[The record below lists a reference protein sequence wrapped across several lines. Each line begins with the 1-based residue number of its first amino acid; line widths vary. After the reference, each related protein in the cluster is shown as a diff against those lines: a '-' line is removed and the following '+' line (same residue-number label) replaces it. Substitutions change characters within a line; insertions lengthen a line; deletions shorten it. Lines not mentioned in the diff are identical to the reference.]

1 MYNFFLNFFFYNHN
15 FNLLNVTKL
24 QGVMIMKTKFS
35 LILSACL
42 LSSSL
47 FAKNTDDEITK
58 LQKQLAQIQ
67 AELAQIRKE
76 REAQDKQNEAVKAEL
91 ADLND
96 RADETEF
103 QAALSKVKFG
113 LEFSTAVSNT
123 NYKVSGQ
130 DYSANNKWMNEL
142 HLNMNADI
150 NDKTKFYG
158 RLSMAK
164 NWSQMGWS
172 GTPYDLDAG
181 RNTRTSGPVLY
192 VDRAY
197 LDYYI
202 TPEWIATIGRQPG
215 TDGPGSNL
223 RNNALRQS
231 TYPALMINT
240 LGDALVLTYKPESLK
255 EHDVAI
261 RAAYG
266 KVYQWDEE
274 SGKVKDWMGDQ
285 KSVDANL
292 YYAAIEGKL
301 PVEGMGDNLLIFNVA
316 YLQDFALPL
325 LTSNQI
331 TLAEANF
338 AQQGLPLKFTN
349 RDGVYNLGDITLA
362 NLHFENNNAF
372 GTNFNWFASLGYS
385 HGSNGQTLE
394 PAATAAL
401 ATKGIKAK
409 FNEEDGYSVHVGGR
423 YDFTKAL
430 KVGYEF
436 FWGSRYWY
444 TMSRP
449 SINDPLNIRMTRG
462 TAHDFYVI
470 YQLDRYQ
477 FLRLSYTNIQN
488 IWGNRG
494 IPFGDA
500 IKDKSRADNIML
512 MYNVKF

>member
-76 REAQDKQNEAVKAEL
+76 REAQVKQNEAVKAEL

-172 GTPYDLDAG
+172 GSPYDLDAG
-181 RNTRTSGPVLY
+181 RNTRSSGPVLY

-202 TPEWIATIGRQPG
+202 TPEWIATVGRQPG

-231 TYPALMINT
+231 TYPALAINA
-240 LGDALVLTYKPESLK
+240 LGDAAVITYKPESLQDHK
-255 EHDVAI
+255 VAI

-266 KVYQWDEE
+266 KTYQWDEE
-274 SGKVKDWMGDQ
+274 NGKVRDWMSDQ
-285 KSVDANL
+285 KDADANL
-292 YYAAIEGKL
+292 YYAAVEGEL
-301 PVEGMGDNLLIFNVA
+301 PIEGMGDNLIIFNVA
-316 YLQDFALPL
+316 HMTDFALPIPGSMSL
-325 LTSNQI
+325 GDDD
-331 TLAEANF
+331 E
-338 AQQGLPLKFTN
+338 
-349 RDGVYNLGDITLA
+349 VVNLGNLTLA
-362 NLHFENNNAF
+362 NIHFENYKAF

-385 HGSNGQTLE
+385 NGSNNEINPLLS
-394 PAATAAL
+394 TAL
-401 ATKGIKAK
+401 QNQSKGYSK
-409 FNEEDGYSVHVGGR
+409 FNEKDGYAVHVGGR

-494 IPFGDA
+494 LPFGGA
-500 IKDKSRADNIML
+500 KKDKARADNIML

>member
-67 AELAQIRKE
+67 AELAEIRKE
-76 REAQDKQNEAVKAEL
+76 REAQAKQNEAVKAEL

-172 GTPYDLDAG
+172 GSSLDLDAG
-181 RNTRTSGPVLY
+181 RNTRSSGPVLY

-231 TYPALMINT
+231 TYPALAINA
-240 LGDALVLTYKPESLK
+240 LGDAAVITYKPESLQDHK
-255 EHDVAI
+255 VAI

-266 KVYQWDEE
+266 KTYQWDEE
-274 SGKVKDWMGDQ
+274 SGKVRDWMSDQ
-285 KSVDANL
+285 KDADANL
-292 YYAAIEGKL
+292 YYAAVEGEL
-301 PVEGMGDNLLIFNVA
+301 PIEGMGDNLIIFNVA
-316 YLQDFALPL
+316 HMTDFALPIPGSML
-325 LTSNQI
+325 LGDDD
-331 TLAEANF
+331 E
-338 AQQGLPLKFTN
+338 
-349 RDGVYNLGDITLA
+349 VVNLGNLTLA
-362 NLHFENNNAF
+362 NIHFENYKAF

-385 HGSNGQTLE
+385 NGSNNEINPLLSI
-394 PAATAAL
+394 AL
-401 ATKGIKAK
+401 QSKGYGNGK
-409 FNEEDGYSVHVGGR
+409 FNEKDGYAVHVGGR

-494 IPFGDA
+494 LPFGGA
-500 IKDKSRADNIML
+500 KKDKARADNIML

>member
-76 REAQDKQNEAVKAEL
+76 REAQAKQNEAVKAEL

-150 NDKTKFYG
+150 NNKTKFYG

-172 GTPYDLDAG
+172 GSPYDLDAG
-181 RNTRTSGPVLY
+181 RNTRSSGPVLY

-202 TPEWIATIGRQPG
+202 TPEWIATVGRQPG

-231 TYPALMINT
+231 TYPALAINA
-240 LGDALVLTYKPESLK
+240 LGDAAVITYKPESLQDHK
-255 EHDVAI
+255 VAI

-266 KVYQWDEE
+266 KTYQWDEE
-274 SGKVKDWMGDQ
+274 SGKVRDWMSDQ
-285 KSVDANL
+285 KDADANL
-292 YYAAIEGKL
+292 YYAAVEGEL
-301 PVEGMGDNLLIFNVA
+301 PIEGMGDNLIIFNVA
-316 YLQDFALPL
+316 HMTDFALPIPGSML
-325 LTSNQI
+325 LGDDD
-331 TLAEANF
+331 E
-338 AQQGLPLKFTN
+338 
-349 RDGVYNLGDITLA
+349 VVNLGNLTLA
-362 NLHFENNNAF
+362 NIHFENYKAF

-385 HGSNGQTLE
+385 NGSNNEINPLLS
-394 PAATAAL
+394 TAL
-401 ATKGIKAK
+401 QSKGYGNGK
-409 FNEEDGYSVHVGGR
+409 FNEEDGYAVHVGGR

-494 IPFGDA
+494 LPFGGA
-500 IKDKSRADNIML
+500 KKDKARADNIML

>member
-1 MYNFFLNFFFYNHN
+1 
-15 FNLLNVTKL
+15 
-24 QGVMIMKTKFS
+24 MKTKFS

-67 AELAQIRKE
+67 AELVQIRKE
-76 REAQDKQNEAVKAEL
+76 REAQAKQNEAVKAEL

-150 NDKTKFYG
+150 NNKTKFYG

-172 GTPYDLDAG
+172 GSPYDLDAG
-181 RNTRTSGPVLY
+181 RNTRSSGPVLY

-202 TPEWIATIGRQPG
+202 TPEWIATVGRQPG

-231 TYPALMINT
+231 TYPALAINA
-240 LGDALVLTYKPESLK
+240 LGDAAVITYKPESLQDHK
-255 EHDVAI
+255 VAI

-266 KVYQWDEE
+266 KTYQWDEE
-274 SGKVKDWMGDQ
+274 SGKVRDWMSDQ
-285 KSVDANL
+285 KDADANL
-292 YYAAIEGKL
+292 YYAAVEGEL
-301 PVEGMGDNLLIFNVA
+301 PIEGMGDNLIIFNVA
-316 YLQDFALPL
+316 HMTDFALPIPGSML
-325 LTSNQI
+325 LGDDD
-331 TLAEANF
+331 E
-338 AQQGLPLKFTN
+338 
-349 RDGVYNLGDITLA
+349 VVNLGNLTLA
-362 NLHFENNNAF
+362 NIHFENYKAF

-385 HGSNGQTLE
+385 NGSNNEINPLLS
-394 PAATAAL
+394 TAL
-401 ATKGIKAK
+401 QSKGYGNGK
-409 FNEEDGYSVHVGGR
+409 FNEKDGYAVHVGGR

-494 IPFGDA
+494 LPFGGA
-500 IKDKSRADNIML
+500 KKDKARADNIML

>member
-67 AELAQIRKE
+67 AELAEIRKE
-76 REAQDKQNEAVKAEL
+76 REAQAKQNEAVKAEL

-172 GTPYDLDAG
+172 GSPLDLDAG
-181 RNTRTSGPVLY
+181 RNTRSSGPVLY

-231 TYPALMINT
+231 TYPALAINA
-240 LGDALVLTYKPESLK
+240 LGDAAVITYKPESLQDHK
-255 EHDVAI
+255 VAI

-266 KVYQWDEE
+266 KTYQWDEE
-274 SGKVKDWMGDQ
+274 GKVRDWMSDQ
-285 KSVDANL
+285 KDADANL
-292 YYAAIEGKL
+292 YYAAVEGEL
-301 PVEGMGDNLLIFNVA
+301 PIEGMGDNLILFNIA
-316 YLQDFALPL
+316 YLSDFALPL
-325 LTSNQI
+325 SNGSI
-331 TLAEANF
+331 A
-338 AQQGLPLKFTN
+338 LPNGSNKPATILDD
-349 RDGVYNLGDITLA
+349 DGVVNLGDLTIA
-362 NLHFENNNAF
+362 NLHFENYKAF
-372 GTNFNWFASLGYS
+372 GTNFNYFISLGYS
-385 HGSNGQTLE
+385 HGNNNQLTL
-394 PAATAAL
+394 
-401 ATKGIKAK
+401 
-409 FNEEDGYSVHVGGR
+409 
-423 YDFTKAL
+423 
-430 KVGYEF
+430 
-436 FWGSRYWY
+436 
-444 TMSRP
+444 
-449 SINDPLNIRMTRG
+449 PLSTIL
-462 TAHDFYVI
+462 
-470 YQLDRYQ
+470 Q
-477 FLRLSYTNIQN
+477 
-488 IWGNRG
+488 
-494 IPFGDA
+494 
-500 IKDKSRADNIML
+500 
-512 MYNVKF
+512 

>member
-1 MYNFFLNFFFYNHN
+1 
-15 FNLLNVTKL
+15 
-24 QGVMIMKTKFS
+24 MKTKFS

-67 AELAQIRKE
+67 
-76 REAQDKQNEAVKAEL
+76 AEL

-172 GTPYDLDAG
+172 GSPLDLDAG
-181 RNTRTSGPVLY
+181 RNTRSSGPVLY

-202 TPEWIATIGRQPG
+202 TPEWIATVGRQPG

-231 TYPALMINT
+231 TYPALAINA
-240 LGDALVLTYKPESLK
+240 LGDAAVITYKPESLQDHK
-255 EHDVAI
+255 VAI

-266 KVYQWDEE
+266 KTYQWDEE
-274 SGKVKDWMGDQ
+274 GKVRDWMSDQ
-285 KSVDANL
+285 KDADANL
-292 YYAAIEGKL
+292 YYAAVEGEL
-301 PVEGMGDNLLIFNVA
+301 PIEGMGDNLILFNIA
-316 YLQDFALPL
+316 YLSDFALPL
-325 LTSNQI
+325 NNGPI
-331 TLAEANF
+331 A
-338 AQQGLPLKFTN
+338 LPGAGSGATTILDD
-349 RDGVYNLGDITLA
+349 DGVVNLGDLTIA
-362 NLHFENNNAF
+362 NLHFENYKAF
-372 GTNFNWFASLGYS
+372 GTNFNYFLSLGYS
-385 HGSNGQTLE
+385 HGNNSQLSPTLSGILQTQGYNG
-394 PAATAAL
+394 
-401 ATKGIKAK
+401 K
-409 FNEEDGYSVHVGGR
+409 FNEEDGYAVHVGGR

-494 IPFGDA
+494 LPFGGA
-500 IKDKSRADNIML
+500 KKDKARADNIML

>member
-1 MYNFFLNFFFYNHN
+1 MYNFFLNFFFYNRN

-76 REAQDKQNEAVKAEL
+76 REAQAKQNEAVKAEL

-172 GTPYDLDAG
+172 GSPLDLDAG
-181 RNTRTSGPVLY
+181 RNTRSSGPVLY

-231 TYPALMINT
+231 TYPALAINA
-240 LGDALVLTYKPESLK
+240 LGDAAVITYKPESLQDHK
-255 EHDVAI
+255 VAI

-266 KVYQWDEE
+266 KTYQWDEE
-274 SGKVKDWMGDQ
+274 NGKVRDWMSDQ
-285 KSVDANL
+285 KDADANL
-292 YYAAIEGKL
+292 YYAAVEGEL
-301 PVEGMGDNLLIFNVA
+301 PIEGMGDNLIIFNVA
-316 YLQDFALPL
+316 HMTDFALPIPGSMSL
-325 LTSNQI
+325 GDDD
-331 TLAEANF
+331 E
-338 AQQGLPLKFTN
+338 
-349 RDGVYNLGDITLA
+349 VVNLGNLTLA
-362 NLHFENNNAF
+362 NIHFENYKAF

-385 HGSNGQTLE
+385 NGSNNEINPLLS
-394 PAATAAL
+394 TAL
-401 ATKGIKAK
+401 QIQSKGYSNGK
-409 FNEEDGYSVHVGGR
+409 FNEKDGYAVHVGGR

-494 IPFGDA
+494 LPFGGA
-500 IKDKSRADNIML
+500 KKDKARADNIML

>member
-1 MYNFFLNFFFYNHN
+1 
-15 FNLLNVTKL
+15 
-24 QGVMIMKTKFS
+24 MKTKFS

-67 AELAQIRKE
+67 AELAEIRKE
-76 REAQDKQNEAVKAEL
+76 REAQAKQNEAVKAEL

-172 GTPYDLDAG
+172 GSPLDLDAG
-181 RNTRTSGPVLY
+181 RNTRSSGPVLY

-231 TYPALMINT
+231 TYPALAINA
-240 LGDALVLTYKPESLK
+240 LGDAAVITYKPESLQDHK
-255 EHDVAI
+255 VAI

-266 KVYQWDEE
+266 KTYQWDEE
-274 SGKVKDWMGDQ
+274 SGKVRDWMSDQ
-285 KSVDANL
+285 KDADANL
-292 YYAAIEGKL
+292 YYAAVEGEL
-301 PVEGMGDNLLIFNVA
+301 PIEGMGDNLIIFNVA
-316 YLQDFALPL
+316 HMTDFALPIPGSML
-325 LTSNQI
+325 LGDDD
-331 TLAEANF
+331 E
-338 AQQGLPLKFTN
+338 
-349 RDGVYNLGDITLA
+349 VVNLGNLTLA
-362 NLHFENNNAF
+362 NIHFENYKAF

-385 HGSNGQTLE
+385 NGSNNEINPLLSI
-394 PAATAAL
+394 AL
-401 ATKGIKAK
+401 QSKGYGNGK
-409 FNEEDGYSVHVGGR
+409 FNEKDGYAVHVGGR

-494 IPFGDA
+494 LPFSGA
-500 IKDKSRADNIML
+500 KKDKARADNIML

>member
-47 FAKNTDDEITK
+47 FAKNADDEITK

-76 REAQDKQNEAVKAEL
+76 REAQAKQNEAVKAEL

-164 NWSQMGWS
+164 NWSQMDWS
-172 GTPYDLDAG
+172 GSPYDLDAG
-181 RNTRTSGPVLY
+181 RNTRSSGPVLY

-231 TYPALMINT
+231 TYPALAINA
-240 LGDALVLTYKPESLK
+240 LGDAAVITYKPESLQDHK
-255 EHDVAI
+255 VAI

-266 KVYQWDEE
+266 KTYQWDEE
-274 SGKVKDWMGDQ
+274 GKVRDWMGNQ
-285 KSVDANL
+285 KDADANL
-292 YYAAIEGKL
+292 YYAAVEGEL
-301 PVEGMGDNLLIFNVA
+301 PIEGMGDNLIIFNVA
-316 YLQDFALPL
+316 HMTDFALPL
-325 LTSNQI
+325 PSIPSILNQ
-331 TLAEANF
+331 
-338 AQQGLPLKFTN
+338 
-349 RDGVYNLGDITLA
+349 GVYNLGDLTLA
-362 NLHFENNNAF
+362 NIHFENYNAF
-372 GTNFNWFASLGYS
+372 GTNFNYFVSLGYS
-385 HGSNGQTLE
+385 NGANAHTLSANPVAQSQLE
-394 PAATAAL
+394 
-401 ATKGIKAK
+401 
-409 FNEEDGYSVHVGGR
+409 FNEKDGYAVHVGGR

-494 IPFGDA
+494 IPFGGA
-500 IKDKSRADNIML
+500 KKDKARADNIML

>member
-24 QGVMIMKTKFS
+24 QGVMIMKTKFL

-67 AELAQIRKE
+67 AELAEIRKE
-76 REAQDKQNEAVKAEL
+76 REAQAKQNEAVKAEL

-172 GTPYDLDAG
+172 GSPLDLDAG
-181 RNTRTSGPVLY
+181 RNTRSSGPVLY

-231 TYPALMINT
+231 TYPALAINA
-240 LGDALVLTYKPESLK
+240 LGDAAVITYKPESLQDHK
-255 EHDVAI
+255 VAI

-266 KVYQWDEE
+266 KTYQWDEE
-274 SGKVKDWMGDQ
+274 SGKVRDWMSDQ
-285 KSVDANL
+285 KDADANL
-292 YYAAIEGKL
+292 YYAAVEGEL
-301 PVEGMGDNLLIFNVA
+301 PIEGMGDNLIIFNVA
-316 YLQDFALPL
+316 HMTDFALPIPGSML
-325 LTSNQI
+325 LGDDD
-331 TLAEANF
+331 E
-338 AQQGLPLKFTN
+338 
-349 RDGVYNLGDITLA
+349 VVNLGNLTLA
-362 NLHFENNNAF
+362 NIHFENYKAF

-385 HGSNGQTLE
+385 NGSNNEINPLLSI
-394 PAATAAL
+394 AL
-401 ATKGIKAK
+401 QSKGYGNGK
-409 FNEEDGYSVHVGGR
+409 FNEKDGYAVHVGGR

-494 IPFGDA
+494 LPFGGA
-500 IKDKSRADNIML
+500 KKDKARADNIML

>member
-47 FAKNTDDEITK
+47 FAKNADDEITK

-67 AELAQIRKE
+67 AELAEIRKE
-76 REAQDKQNEAVKAEL
+76 REAQAKQNEAVKAEL

-172 GTPYDLDAG
+172 GSPLDLDAG

-202 TPEWIATIGRQPG
+202 TPEWIVTIGRQPG

-231 TYPALMINT
+231 TYPALMINA
-240 LGDALVLTYKPESLK
+240 LGDAAVITYKPESLQDHK
-255 EHDVAI
+255 ITI

-266 KVYQWDEE
+266 KTYQWDEE
-274 SGKVKDWMGDQ
+274 GKVRDWMGDQ
-285 KSVDANL
+285 KDADANL
-292 YYAAIEGKL
+292 YYAAVEGEL
-301 PVEGMGDNLLIFNVA
+301 PIEGMGDNLIIFNVA
-316 YLQDFALPL
+316 HLQDFALPL
-325 LTSNQI
+325 PGVSQSISTPIGDGSA
-331 TLAEANF
+331 TLPA
-338 AQQGLPLKFTN
+338 
-349 RDGVYNLGDITLA
+349 GVYNLGDITLA

-385 HGSNGQTLE
+385 HGSNG
-394 PAATAAL
+394 
-401 ATKGIKAK
+401 AK
-409 FNEEDGYSVHVGGR
+409 QSFTTNGPLGPIVAGEIQKKLDFNEKDGYAVHVGGR

-494 IPFGDA
+494 LPFGGA
-500 IKDKSRADNIML
+500 KKDKARADNIML

>member
-76 REAQDKQNEAVKAEL
+76 REAQAKQNEAVKAEL

-123 NYKVSGQ
+123 NYKVDGQ

-172 GTPYDLDAG
+172 GSPLDLDAG
-181 RNTRTSGPVLY
+181 RNTRSSGPVLY

-202 TPEWIATIGRQPG
+202 TPEWIATVGRQPG

-231 TYPALMINT
+231 TYPALAINA
-240 LGDALVLTYKPESLK
+240 LGDAAVITYKPESLQDHK
-255 EHDVAI
+255 VAI

-266 KVYQWDEE
+266 KTYQWDEE
-274 SGKVKDWMGDQ
+274 GKIRDWMGDQ
-285 KSVDANL
+285 KDADANL
-292 YYAAIEGKL
+292 YYAAVEGEL
-301 PVEGMGDNLLIFNVA
+301 PIEGMGDNLIIFNVA
-316 YLQDFALPL
+316 HMTDFALPIPGSML
-325 LTSNQI
+325 LGDDD
-331 TLAEANF
+331 E
-338 AQQGLPLKFTN
+338 
-349 RDGVYNLGDITLA
+349 VVNLGNLTLA
-362 NLHFENNNAF
+362 NIHFENYKAF

-385 HGSNGQTLE
+385 NGSNNEINPLLS
-394 PAATAAL
+394 AAL
-401 ATKGIKAK
+401 QGKGYGNGK
-409 FNEEDGYSVHVGGR
+409 FNEKDGYAVHVGGR

-494 IPFGDA
+494 LPFGGA
-500 IKDKSRADNIML
+500 KKDKARADNIML

>member
-76 REAQDKQNEAVKAEL
+76 REAQSKQNEAVKAEL

-172 GTPYDLDAG
+172 GSPYDLDAG
-181 RNTRTSGPVLY
+181 RNTRSSGPVLY

-202 TPEWIATIGRQPG
+202 TPEWIATVGRQPG

-231 TYPALMINT
+231 TYPALAINA
-240 LGDALVLTYKPESLK
+240 LGDAAVITYKPESLQDHK
-255 EHDVAI
+255 VAI

-266 KVYQWDEE
+266 KTYQWDEE
-274 SGKVKDWMGDQ
+274 GKVRDWMSDQ
-285 KSVDANL
+285 KDADANL
-292 YYAAIEGKL
+292 YYAAVEGEL
-301 PVEGMGDNLLIFNVA
+301 PIEGMGDNLILFNIA
-316 YLQDFALPL
+316 YLSDFALPL
-325 LTSNQI
+325 NNGPI
-331 TLAEANF
+331 
-338 AQQGLPLKFTN
+338 GLPGNGVTTTILDD
-349 RDGVYNLGDITLA
+349 DGVVNLGDLTIA
-362 NLHFENNNAF
+362 NLHFENYKAF
-372 GTNFNWFASLGYS
+372 GTNFNYFISLGYS
-385 HGSNGQTLE
+385 HGNNNQLSSTLSGILQKQGYGNG
-394 PAATAAL
+394 
-401 ATKGIKAK
+401 K
-409 FNEEDGYSVHVGGR
+409 FNEEDGYAVHVGGR

-494 IPFGDA
+494 LPFGGA
-500 IKDKSRADNIML
+500 KKDKARADNIML

>member
-1 MYNFFLNFFFYNHN
+1 
-15 FNLLNVTKL
+15 
-24 QGVMIMKTKFS
+24 MKTKFS

-76 REAQDKQNEAVKAEL
+76 REAQAKQNEAVKAEL

-172 GTPYDLDAG
+172 GSPYDLDAG
-181 RNTRTSGPVLY
+181 RNTRSSGPVLY

-202 TPEWIATIGRQPG
+202 TPEWIATVGRQPG

-231 TYPALMINT
+231 TYPALAINA
-240 LGDALVLTYKPESLK
+240 LGDAAVITYKPESLQDHK
-255 EHDVAI
+255 VAI

-266 KVYQWDEE
+266 KTYQWDEE
-274 SGKVKDWMGDQ
+274 NGKVRDWMSDQ
-285 KSVDANL
+285 KDADANL
-292 YYAAIEGKL
+292 YYAAVEGEL
-301 PVEGMGDNLLIFNVA
+301 PIEGMGDNLIIFNVA
-316 YLQDFALPL
+316 HMTDFALPIPGSMSL
-325 LTSNQI
+325 GDDD
-331 TLAEANF
+331 E
-338 AQQGLPLKFTN
+338 
-349 RDGVYNLGDITLA
+349 VVNLGNLTLA
-362 NLHFENNNAF
+362 NIHFENYKAF

-385 HGSNGQTLE
+385 NGSNNEINPLLS
-394 PAATAAL
+394 TAL
-401 ATKGIKAK
+401 QIQSKGYSNGK
-409 FNEEDGYSVHVGGR
+409 FNEKDGYAVHVGGR

-494 IPFGDA
+494 LPFGGA
-500 IKDKSRADNIML
+500 KKDKARADNIML

>member
-1 MYNFFLNFFFYNHN
+1 MNHN

-67 AELAQIRKE
+67 AELAEIRKE
-76 REAQDKQNEAVKAEL
+76 REAQAKQNEAVKAEL

-172 GTPYDLDAG
+172 GSPLDLDAG
-181 RNTRTSGPVLY
+181 RNTRSSGPVLY

-231 TYPALMINT
+231 TYPALAINA
-240 LGDALVLTYKPESLK
+240 LGDAAVITYKPESLQDHK
-255 EHDVAI
+255 VAI

-266 KVYQWDEE
+266 KTYQWDEE
-274 SGKVKDWMGDQ
+274 GKIRDWMGDQ
-285 KSVDANL
+285 KDADANL
-292 YYAAIEGKL
+292 YYAAVEGEL
-301 PVEGMGDNLLIFNVA
+301 PIEGMGDNLIIFNVA
-316 YLQDFALPL
+316 HMTDFALPIPGSIL
-325 LTSNQI
+325 LDDD
-331 TLAEANF
+331 E
-338 AQQGLPLKFTN
+338 
-349 RDGVYNLGDITLA
+349 VVNLGNLTLA
-362 NLHFENNNAF
+362 NIHFENYKAF

-385 HGSNGQTLE
+385 NGSNNEINPLLS
-394 PAATAAL
+394 AAL
-401 ATKGIKAK
+401 QGKGYGNGK
-409 FNEEDGYSVHVGGR
+409 FNEKDGYAVHVGGR

-494 IPFGDA
+494 LPFGGA
-500 IKDKSRADNIML
+500 KKDKARADNIML

>member
-1 MYNFFLNFFFYNHN
+1 
-15 FNLLNVTKL
+15 
-24 QGVMIMKTKFS
+24 MKTKFS

-67 AELAQIRKE
+67 AELAEIRKE
-76 REAQDKQNEAVKAEL
+76 REAQAKQNEAVKAEL

-172 GTPYDLDAG
+172 GSPLDLDAG
-181 RNTRTSGPVLY
+181 RNTRSSGPVLY

-231 TYPALMINT
+231 TYPALAINA
-240 LGDALVLTYKPESLK
+240 LGDAAVITYKPESLQDHK
-255 EHDVAI
+255 VAI

-266 KVYQWDEE
+266 KTYQWDEE
-274 SGKVKDWMGDQ
+274 GKIRDWMGDQ
-285 KSVDANL
+285 KDADANL
-292 YYAAIEGKL
+292 YYAAVEGEL
-301 PVEGMGDNLLIFNVA
+301 PIEGMGDNLIIFNVA
-316 YLQDFALPL
+316 HMTDFALPIPGSIL
-325 LTSNQI
+325 LDDD
-331 TLAEANF
+331 E
-338 AQQGLPLKFTN
+338 
-349 RDGVYNLGDITLA
+349 VVNLGNLTLA
-362 NLHFENNNAF
+362 NIHFENYKAF

-385 HGSNGQTLE
+385 NGSNNEINPLLS
-394 PAATAAL
+394 AA
-401 ATKGIKAK
+401 GYGNGK
-409 FNEEDGYSVHVGGR
+409 FNEKDGYAVHVGGR

-494 IPFGDA
+494 LPFGGA
-500 IKDKSRADNIML
+500 KKDKARADNIML

>member
-1 MYNFFLNFFFYNHN
+1 
-15 FNLLNVTKL
+15 
-24 QGVMIMKTKFS
+24 MKTKFS

-47 FAKNTDDEITK
+47 FAKNADDEITK

-76 REAQDKQNEAVKAEL
+76 REAQAKQNEAVKAEL

-164 NWSQMGWS
+164 NWSQMDWS
-172 GTPYDLDAG
+172 GSPYDLDAG
-181 RNTRTSGPVLY
+181 RNTRSSGPVLY

-231 TYPALMINT
+231 TYPALAINA
-240 LGDALVLTYKPESLK
+240 LGDAAVITYKPESLQDHK
-255 EHDVAI
+255 VAI

-266 KVYQWDEE
+266 KTYQWDEE
-274 SGKVKDWMGDQ
+274 GKVRDWMSDQ
-285 KSVDANL
+285 KDADANL
-292 YYAAIEGKL
+292 YYAAVEGEL
-301 PVEGMGDNLLIFNVA
+301 PIEGMGDNLIIFNVA
-316 YLQDFALPL
+316 HMTDFALPL
-325 LTSNQI
+325 PSIPSILNQ
-331 TLAEANF
+331 
-338 AQQGLPLKFTN
+338 
-349 RDGVYNLGDITLA
+349 GVYNLGDLTLA
-362 NLHFENNNAF
+362 NIHFENYNAF
-372 GTNFNWFASLGYS
+372 GTNFNYFVSLGYS
-385 HGSNGQTLE
+385 NGANAHTLSANPVAQSQLE
-394 PAATAAL
+394 
-401 ATKGIKAK
+401 
-409 FNEEDGYSVHVGGR
+409 FNEKDGYAVHVGGR

-430 KVGYEF
+430 KAGYEF

-494 IPFGDA
+494 IPFGGA
-500 IKDKSRADNIML
+500 KKDKARADNIML

>member
-1 MYNFFLNFFFYNHN
+1 
-15 FNLLNVTKL
+15 
-24 QGVMIMKTKFS
+24 MKTKFS

-76 REAQDKQNEAVKAEL
+76 REAQAKQNEAVKAEL

-123 NYKVSGQ
+123 NYKVDGQ

-172 GTPYDLDAG
+172 GSPLDLDAG

-202 TPEWIATIGRQPG
+202 TPEWIATVGRQPG

-231 TYPALMINT
+231 TYPALAINA
-240 LGDALVLTYKPESLK
+240 LGDAAVITYKPESLQDHK
-255 EHDVAI
+255 VAI

-266 KVYQWDEE
+266 KTYQWDEE
-274 SGKVKDWMGDQ
+274 SGKVRDWMSDQ
-285 KSVDANL
+285 KDADANL
-292 YYAAIEGKL
+292 YYAAVEGEL
-301 PVEGMGDNLLIFNVA
+301 PIEGMGDNLIIFNVA
-316 YLQDFALPL
+316 HMTDFALPIPGSML
-325 LTSNQI
+325 LGDDD
-331 TLAEANF
+331 E
-338 AQQGLPLKFTN
+338 
-349 RDGVYNLGDITLA
+349 VVNLGNLTLA
-362 NLHFENNNAF
+362 NIHFENYKAF

-385 HGSNGQTLE
+385 NGSNNEINPLLSI
-394 PAATAAL
+394 AL
-401 ATKGIKAK
+401 QSKGYGNGK
-409 FNEEDGYSVHVGGR
+409 FNEKDGYAVHVGGR

-462 TAHDFYVI
+462 TAHDVYVI

-488 IWGNRG
+488 KWGNRG
-494 IPFGDA
+494 IPLMGA
-500 IKDKSRADNIML
+500 KKEKSRADNIML

>member
-1 MYNFFLNFFFYNHN
+1 
-15 FNLLNVTKL
+15 
-24 QGVMIMKTKFS
+24 MKTKFS

-67 AELAQIRKE
+67 AELAEIRKE
-76 REAQDKQNEAVKAEL
+76 REAQAKQNEAVKAEL

-113 LEFSTAVSNT
+113 LEFSTAVLNT

-172 GTPYDLDAG
+172 GSPLDLDAG
-181 RNTRTSGPVLY
+181 RNTRSSGPVLY

-231 TYPALMINT
+231 TYPALAINA
-240 LGDALVLTYKPESLK
+240 LGDAAVITYKPESLQDHK
-255 EHDVAI
+255 VAI

-266 KVYQWDEE
+266 KTYQWDEE
-274 SGKVKDWMGDQ
+274 GKIRDWMGDQ
-285 KSVDANL
+285 KDADANL
-292 YYAAIEGKL
+292 YYAAVEGEL
-301 PVEGMGDNLLIFNVA
+301 PIEGMGDNLIIFNVA
-316 YLQDFALPL
+316 HMTDFALPIPGSIL
-325 LTSNQI
+325 LDDD
-331 TLAEANF
+331 E
-338 AQQGLPLKFTN
+338 
-349 RDGVYNLGDITLA
+349 VVNLGNLTLA
-362 NLHFENNNAF
+362 NIHFENYKAF

-385 HGSNGQTLE
+385 NGSNNEINPLLS
-394 PAATAAL
+394 AAL
-401 ATKGIKAK
+401 QGKGYGNGK
-409 FNEEDGYSVHVGGR
+409 FNEKDGYAVHVGGR

-494 IPFGDA
+494 LPFGGA
-500 IKDKSRADNIML
+500 KKDKARADNIML

>member
-1 MYNFFLNFFFYNHN
+1 
-15 FNLLNVTKL
+15 
-24 QGVMIMKTKFS
+24 MKTKFS

-67 AELAQIRKE
+67 AELAEIRKE
-76 REAQDKQNEAVKAEL
+76 REAQAKQNEAVKAEL

-172 GTPYDLDAG
+172 GSPLDLDAG
-181 RNTRTSGPVLY
+181 RNTRSSGPVLY

-231 TYPALMINT
+231 TYPALAINA
-240 LGDALVLTYKPESLK
+240 LGDAAVITYKPESLQDHK
-255 EHDVAI
+255 VAI

-266 KVYQWDEE
+266 KTYQWDEE
-274 SGKVKDWMGDQ
+274 NGKVRDWMSDQ
-285 KSVDANL
+285 KDADANL
-292 YYAAIEGKL
+292 YYAAVEGEL
-301 PVEGMGDNLLIFNVA
+301 PIEGMGDNLIIFNVA
-316 YLQDFALPL
+316 HMTDFALPIPGSMSL
-325 LTSNQI
+325 GDDD
-331 TLAEANF
+331 E
-338 AQQGLPLKFTN
+338 
-349 RDGVYNLGDITLA
+349 VVNLGNLTLA
-362 NLHFENNNAF
+362 NIHFENYKAF

-385 HGSNGQTLE
+385 NGSNNEINPLLS
-394 PAATAAL
+394 TAL
-401 ATKGIKAK
+401 QNQSKGYSNGK
-409 FNEEDGYSVHVGGR
+409 FNEKDGYAVHVGGR

-494 IPFGDA
+494 LPFGGA
-500 IKDKSRADNIML
+500 KKDKARADNIML

>member
-1 MYNFFLNFFFYNHN
+1 
-15 FNLLNVTKL
+15 
-24 QGVMIMKTKFS
+24 MKTKFS

-67 AELAQIRKE
+67 AELAEIRKE
-76 REAQDKQNEAVKAEL
+76 REAQAKQNEAVKAEL

-172 GTPYDLDAG
+172 GSPLDLDAG
-181 RNTRTSGPVLY
+181 RNTRSSGPVLY

-231 TYPALMINT
+231 TYPALAINA
-240 LGDALVLTYKPESLK
+240 LGDAAVITYKPESLQDHK
-255 EHDVAI
+255 VAI

-266 KVYQWDEE
+266 KTYQWDEE
-274 SGKVKDWMGDQ
+274 SGKVRDWMSDQ
-285 KSVDANL
+285 KDADANL
-292 YYAAIEGKL
+292 YYAAVEGEL
-301 PVEGMGDNLLIFNVA
+301 PIEGMGDNLIIFNVA
-316 YLQDFALPL
+316 HMTDFALPIPGSML
-325 LTSNQI
+325 LGDDD
-331 TLAEANF
+331 E
-338 AQQGLPLKFTN
+338 
-349 RDGVYNLGDITLA
+349 VVNLGNLTLA
-362 NLHFENNNAF
+362 NIHFENYKAF

-385 HGSNGQTLE
+385 NGSNNEINPLLSI
-394 PAATAAL
+394 AL
-401 ATKGIKAK
+401 QSKGYGNGE
-409 FNEEDGYSVHVGGR
+409 FNEKDGYAVHVGGR

-494 IPFGDA
+494 LPFGGA
-500 IKDKSRADNIML
+500 KKDKARADNIML

>member
-67 AELAQIRKE
+67 AELAEIRKE
-76 REAQDKQNEAVKAEL
+76 REAQAKQNEAVKAEL

-123 NYKVSGQ
+123 NYKVGGQ

-142 HLNMNADI
+142 HLNMNTDI

-172 GTPYDLDAG
+172 GSPLDLDAG
-181 RNTRTSGPVLY
+181 RNTRSSGPVLY

-231 TYPALMINT
+231 TYPALAINA
-240 LGDALVLTYKPESLK
+240 LGDAAVITYKPESLQDHK
-255 EHDVAI
+255 VAI

-266 KVYQWDEE
+266 KTYQWDEE
-274 SGKVKDWMGDQ
+274 SGKVRDWMSDQ
-285 KSVDANL
+285 KDADANL
-292 YYAAIEGKL
+292 YYAAVEGEL
-301 PVEGMGDNLLIFNVA
+301 PIEGMGDNLIIFNVA
-316 YLQDFALPL
+316 HMTDFALPIPGSTTL
-325 LTSNQI
+325 L
-331 TLAEANF
+331 
-338 AQQGLPLKFTN
+338 GDD
-349 RDGVYNLGDITLA
+349 DGVINLGNLTLA
-362 NLHFENNNAF
+362 NIHFENYKAF
-372 GTNFNWFASLGYS
+372 GTNFNYFVSLGYS
-385 HGSNGQTLE
+385 NGANAHTLSANPTVQSQLE
-394 PAATAAL
+394 
-401 ATKGIKAK
+401 I
-409 FNEEDGYSVHVGGR
+409 NEKDGYAVHVGGR

-494 IPFGDA
+494 LPFGGA
-500 IKDKSRADNIML
+500 KKDKARADNIML

>member
-1 MYNFFLNFFFYNHN
+1 
-15 FNLLNVTKL
+15 
-24 QGVMIMKTKFS
+24 MKTKFS

-47 FAKNTDDEITK
+47 FAKNADDEITK

-76 REAQDKQNEAVKAEL
+76 REAQAKQNEAVKAEL

-172 GTPYDLDAG
+172 GSPLDLDAG
-181 RNTRTSGPVLY
+181 RNTRSSGPVLY

-231 TYPALMINT
+231 TYPALMINA
-240 LGDALVLTYKPESLK
+240 LGDAAVITYKPESLQDHK
-255 EHDVAI
+255 VAI

-266 KVYQWDEE
+266 KTYQWDEE
-274 SGKVKDWMGDQ
+274 GKVRDWMGDQ
-285 KSVDANL
+285 KDVDSNL
-292 YYAAIEGKL
+292 YYAAVEGEL
-301 PVEGMGDNLLIFNVA
+301 PIEGMGDNLIIFNVA
-316 YLQDFALPL
+316 HMTDFALPFPE
-325 LTSNQI
+325 T
-331 TLAEANF
+331 NF
-338 AQQGLPLKFTN
+338 PVPGVGFVNVLQ
-349 RDGVYNLGDITLA
+349 DGVYNLGNLTLA

-385 HGSNGQTLE
+385 HGSNGTELPVKKLGNAQMDG
-394 PAATAAL
+394 AIKKAT
-401 ATKGIKAK
+401 T
-409 FNEEDGYSVHVGGR
+409 FNEEDGYAVHVGGR

-494 IPFGDA
+494 LPFGGA
-500 IKDKSRADNIML
+500 KKDKARADNIML

>member
-1 MYNFFLNFFFYNHN
+1 
-15 FNLLNVTKL
+15 
-24 QGVMIMKTKFS
+24 MKTKFS

-76 REAQDKQNEAVKAEL
+76 REAQAKQNEAVKAEL

-150 NDKTKFYG
+150 NNKTKFYG

-172 GTPYDLDAG
+172 GSPYDLDAG
-181 RNTRTSGPVLY
+181 RNTRSSGPVLY

-202 TPEWIATIGRQPG
+202 TPEWIATVGRQPG

-231 TYPALMINT
+231 TYPALAINA
-240 LGDALVLTYKPESLK
+240 LGDAAVITYKPESLQDHK
-255 EHDVAI
+255 VAI

-266 KVYQWDEE
+266 KTYQWDEE
-274 SGKVKDWMGDQ
+274 GKVRDWMSDQ
-285 KSVDANL
+285 KDADANL
-292 YYAAIEGKL
+292 YYAAVEGEL
-301 PVEGMGDNLLIFNVA
+301 PIEGMGDNLIIFNVA
-316 YLQDFALPL
+316 HMTDFALPIPGSMSL
-325 LTSNQI
+325 GDDD
-331 TLAEANF
+331 E
-338 AQQGLPLKFTN
+338 
-349 RDGVYNLGDITLA
+349 VVNLGNLTLA
-362 NLHFENNNAF
+362 NIHFENYKAF

-385 HGSNGQTLE
+385 NGSNNEINPLLS
-394 PAATAAL
+394 TAL
-401 ATKGIKAK
+401 QIQSKGYSNGK
-409 FNEEDGYSVHVGGR
+409 FNEKDGYAVHVGGR

-494 IPFGDA
+494 LPFGGA
-500 IKDKSRADNIML
+500 KKDKARADNIML

>member
-1 MYNFFLNFFFYNHN
+1 
-15 FNLLNVTKL
+15 
-24 QGVMIMKTKFS
+24 MKTKFS

-67 AELAQIRKE
+67 AELAEIRKE
-76 REAQDKQNEAVKAEL
+76 REAQAKQNEAVKAEL

-172 GTPYDLDAG
+172 GSPLDLDAG
-181 RNTRTSGPVLY
+181 RNTRSSGPVLY

-231 TYPALMINT
+231 TYPALAINA
-240 LGDALVLTYKPESLK
+240 LGDAAVITYKPESLQDHK
-255 EHDVAI
+255 VAI

-266 KVYQWDEE
+266 KTYQWDEE
-274 SGKVKDWMGDQ
+274 SGKVRDWMSDQ
-285 KSVDANL
+285 KDADANL
-292 YYAAIEGKL
+292 YYAAVEGEL
-301 PVEGMGDNLLIFNVA
+301 PIEGMGDNLIIFNVA
-316 YLQDFALPL
+316 HMTDFALPIPGSML
-325 LTSNQI
+325 LGDDD
-331 TLAEANF
+331 E
-338 AQQGLPLKFTN
+338 
-349 RDGVYNLGDITLA
+349 VVNLGNLTLA
-362 NLHFENNNAF
+362 NIHFENYKAF

-385 HGSNGQTLE
+385 NGSNNEINPLLSI
-394 PAATAAL
+394 AL
-401 ATKGIKAK
+401 QSKGYGNGK
-409 FNEEDGYSVHVGGR
+409 FNEKDGYAVHVGGR

-470 YQLDRYQ
+470 YQLDR
-477 FLRLSYTNIQN
+477 
-488 IWGNRG
+488 
-494 IPFGDA
+494 
-500 IKDKSRADNIML
+500 
-512 MYNVKF
+512 

>member
-1 MYNFFLNFFFYNHN
+1 
-15 FNLLNVTKL
+15 
-24 QGVMIMKTKFS
+24 MKTKFS

-76 REAQDKQNEAVKAEL
+76 REAQAKQNEAVKAEL

-172 GTPYDLDAG
+172 GSPLDLDAG

-231 TYPALMINT
+231 TYPALAINA
-240 LGDALVLTYKPESLK
+240 LGDAAVITYKPESLQDHK
-255 EHDVAI
+255 VAI

-266 KVYQWDEE
+266 KTYQWDEE
-274 SGKVKDWMGDQ
+274 GKVRDWMSDQ
-285 KSVDANL
+285 KDADANL
-292 YYAAIEGKL
+292 YYAAVEGEL
-301 PVEGMGDNLLIFNVA
+301 PIEGMGNNLIIFNVA
-316 YLQDFALPL
+316 HMTDFALPL
-325 LTSNQI
+325 PSIPSILNQ
-331 TLAEANF
+331 
-338 AQQGLPLKFTN
+338 
-349 RDGVYNLGDITLA
+349 GVYNLGDLTLA
-362 NLHFENNNAF
+362 NIHFENYNAF
-372 GTNFNWFASLGYS
+372 GTNFNYFASLGYS
-385 HGSNGQTLE
+385 SGANAHTLSAI
-394 PAATAAL
+394 PAVQSQL
-401 ATKGIKAK
+401 E
-409 FNEEDGYSVHVGGR
+409 FNEKDGYAVHVGGR

-494 IPFGDA
+494 LPFGGA
-500 IKDKSRADNIML
+500 KKDKARADNIML

>member
-1 MYNFFLNFFFYNHN
+1 
-15 FNLLNVTKL
+15 
-24 QGVMIMKTKFS
+24 MKTKFS

-76 REAQDKQNEAVKAEL
+76 REAQAKQNEAVKAEL

-172 GTPYDLDAG
+172 GSPYDLDAG
-181 RNTRTSGPVLY
+181 RNTRASGPVLY

-231 TYPALMINT
+231 TYPALAINA
-240 LGDALVLTYKPESLK
+240 LGDAAVITYKPESLQDHK
-255 EHDVAI
+255 VAI

-266 KVYQWDEE
+266 KTYQWDEE
-274 SGKVKDWMGDQ
+274 GKVRDWMSDQ
-285 KSVDANL
+285 KDSDANL
-292 YYAAIEGKL
+292 YYAAVEGEL
-301 PVEGMGDNLLIFNVA
+301 PIEGMGDNLILFNIA
-316 YLQDFALPL
+316 YLSDFALPL
-325 LTSNQI
+325 NNGPI
-331 TLAEANF
+331 
-338 AQQGLPLKFTN
+338 GLPSNGITTILDD
-349 RDGVYNLGDITLA
+349 DGVVNLGDLTIA
-362 NLHFENNNAF
+362 NLHFENYKAF
-372 GTNFNWFASLGYS
+372 GTNLNYFISLGYS
-385 HGSNGQTLE
+385 HGSNSQLS
-394 PAATAAL
+394 PVL
-401 ATKGIKAK
+401 SGILKMQGYNGK
-409 FNEEDGYSVHVGGR
+409 FNEEDGYAVHVGGR

-462 TAHDFYVI
+462 TAHDIYVI

-488 IWGNRG
+488 KWGNRG
-494 IPFGDA
+494 LPFGGA
-500 IKDKSRADNIML
+500 KKDKARADNIML

>member
-1 MYNFFLNFFFYNHN
+1 
-15 FNLLNVTKL
+15 
-24 QGVMIMKTKFS
+24 MKTKFS

-76 REAQDKQNEAVKAEL
+76 REAQAKQNEAVKAEL

-150 NDKTKFYG
+150 NNKTKFYG

-172 GTPYDLDAG
+172 GSPLDLDAG

-202 TPEWIATIGRQPG
+202 TPEWIATVGRQPG

-231 TYPALMINT
+231 TYPALAINA
-240 LGDALVLTYKPESLK
+240 LGDAAVITYKPESLQDHK
-255 EHDVAI
+255 VAI

-266 KVYQWDEE
+266 KTYQWDEE
-274 SGKVKDWMGDQ
+274 SGKVRDWMSDQ
-285 KSVDANL
+285 KDADANL
-292 YYAAIEGKL
+292 YYAAVEGEL
-301 PVEGMGDNLLIFNVA
+301 PIEGMGDNLIIFNVA
-316 YLQDFALPL
+316 HMTDFALPIPGSML
-325 LTSNQI
+325 LGDDD
-331 TLAEANF
+331 E
-338 AQQGLPLKFTN
+338 
-349 RDGVYNLGDITLA
+349 VVNLGNLTLA
-362 NLHFENNNAF
+362 NIHFENYKAF

-385 HGSNGQTLE
+385 NGSNNEINPLLS
-394 PAATAAL
+394 TAL
-401 ATKGIKAK
+401 QSKGYGNGK
-409 FNEEDGYSVHVGGR
+409 FNEKDGYAVHVGGR

-494 IPFGDA
+494 LPFGGA
-500 IKDKSRADNIML
+500 KKDKARADNIML

>member
-47 FAKNTDDEITK
+47 FAKNADDEITK

-76 REAQDKQNEAVKAEL
+76 REAQAKQNEAVKAEL

-164 NWSQMGWS
+164 NWSQMDWS
-172 GTPYDLDAG
+172 GSPYDLDAG
-181 RNTRTSGPVLY
+181 RNTRSSGPVLY

-231 TYPALMINT
+231 TYPALAINA
-240 LGDALVLTYKPESLK
+240 LGDAAVITYKPESLQDHK
-255 EHDVAI
+255 VAI

-266 KVYQWDEE
+266 KTYQWDEE
-274 SGKVKDWMGDQ
+274 GKVRDWMSNQ
-285 KSVDANL
+285 KDADANL
-292 YYAAIEGKL
+292 YYAAVEGEL
-301 PVEGMGDNLLIFNVA
+301 PIEGMGDNLIIFNVA
-316 YLQDFALPL
+316 HMTDFALPL
-325 LTSNQI
+325 PSIPSILNQ
-331 TLAEANF
+331 
-338 AQQGLPLKFTN
+338 
-349 RDGVYNLGDITLA
+349 GVYNLGDLTLA
-362 NLHFENNNAF
+362 NIHFENYNAF
-372 GTNFNWFASLGYS
+372 GTNFNYFVSLGYS
-385 HGSNGQTLE
+385 NGANAHTLSANPVAQSQLE
-394 PAATAAL
+394 
-401 ATKGIKAK
+401 
-409 FNEEDGYSVHVGGR
+409 FNEKDGYAVHVGGR

-494 IPFGDA
+494 IPFGGA
-500 IKDKSRADNIML
+500 KKDKARADNIML

>member
-76 REAQDKQNEAVKAEL
+76 REAQAKQNEAVKAEL

-172 GTPYDLDAG
+172 GSPYDLDAG
-181 RNTRTSGPVLY
+181 RNTRSSGPVLY

-202 TPEWIATIGRQPG
+202 TPEWIATVGRQPG

-231 TYPALMINT
+231 TYPALAINA
-240 LGDALVLTYKPESLK
+240 LGDAAVITYKPESLQDHK
-255 EHDVAI
+255 VAI

-266 KVYQWDEE
+266 KTYQWDEE
-274 SGKVKDWMGDQ
+274 GKVRDWMSDQ
-285 KSVDANL
+285 KDADANL
-292 YYAAIEGKL
+292 YYAAVEGEL
-301 PVEGMGDNLLIFNVA
+301 PIEGMGDNLLLLNVA
-316 YLQDFALPL
+316 YISDFSLP
-325 LTSNQI
+325 I
-331 TLAEANF
+331 
-338 AQQGLPLKFTN
+338 
-349 RDGVYNLGDITLA
+349 DGGATINNLIGGAGVKNLGDATIA
-362 NLHFENNNAF
+362 NIHFENYNAF
-372 GTNFNWFASLGYS
+372 GTNFNYFVSLGYS
-385 HGSNGQTLE
+385 NGANAHTLSVIPTIQSQLE
-394 PAATAAL
+394 
-401 ATKGIKAK
+401 
-409 FNEEDGYSVHVGGR
+409 FNEKDGYAVHVGGR

-494 IPFGDA
+494 LPFGGA
-500 IKDKSRADNIML
+500 KKDKARADNIML

>member
-1 MYNFFLNFFFYNHN
+1 M
-15 FNLLNVTKL
+15 
-24 QGVMIMKTKFS
+24 
-35 LILSACL
+35 
-42 LSSSL
+42 
-47 FAKNTDDEITK
+47 
-58 LQKQLAQIQ
+58 
-67 AELAQIRKE
+67 
-76 REAQDKQNEAVKAEL
+76 
-91 ADLND
+91 
-96 RADETEF
+96 
-103 QAALSKVKFG
+103 SKVKFG

-181 RNTRTSGPVLY
+181 RNTRSSGPVLY

-202 TPEWIATIGRQPG
+202 TPEWIATVGRQPG

-231 TYPALMINT
+231 TYPALAINA
-240 LGDALVLTYKPESLK
+240 LGDAAVITYKPESLQDHK
-255 EHDVAI
+255 VAI

-266 KVYQWDEE
+266 KTYQWDEE
-274 SGKVKDWMGDQ
+274 SGKVRDWMSDQ
-285 KSVDANL
+285 KDADANL
-292 YYAAIEGKL
+292 YYAAVEGEL
-301 PVEGMGDNLLIFNVA
+301 PIEGMGDNLIIFNVA
-316 YLQDFALPL
+316 HMTDFALPIPGSML
-325 LTSNQI
+325 LGDDD
-331 TLAEANF
+331 E
-338 AQQGLPLKFTN
+338 
-349 RDGVYNLGDITLA
+349 VVNLGNLTLA
-362 NLHFENNNAF
+362 NIHFENYKAF

-385 HGSNGQTLE
+385 NGSNNEINPLLS
-394 PAATAAL
+394 TAL
-401 ATKGIKAK
+401 QSKGYGNGK
-409 FNEEDGYSVHVGGR
+409 FNEKDGYAVHVGGR

-494 IPFGDA
+494 LPLVERKK
-500 IKDKSRADNIML
+500 IKQELIISC
-512 MYNVKF
+512 

>member
-1 MYNFFLNFFFYNHN
+1 
-15 FNLLNVTKL
+15 
-24 QGVMIMKTKFS
+24 MKTKFS

-47 FAKNTDDEITK
+47 FAKNADDEITK

-76 REAQDKQNEAVKAEL
+76 REAQAKQNEAVKAEL

-164 NWSQMGWS
+164 NWSQMDWS
-172 GTPYDLDAG
+172 GSPYDLDAG
-181 RNTRTSGPVLY
+181 RNTRSSGPVLY

-202 TPEWIATIGRQPG
+202 TPEWITTIGRQPG

-231 TYPALMINT
+231 TYPALAINA
-240 LGDALVLTYKPESLK
+240 LGDAAVITYKPESLQDHK
-255 EHDVAI
+255 VAI

-266 KVYQWDEE
+266 KTYQWDEE
-274 SGKVKDWMGDQ
+274 GKVRDWMSDQ
-285 KSVDANL
+285 KDADANL
-292 YYAAIEGKL
+292 YYAAVEGEL
-301 PVEGMGDNLLIFNVA
+301 PIEGMGDNLIIFNVA
-316 YLQDFALPL
+316 HMTDFALPL
-325 LTSNQI
+325 PSIPSILNQ
-331 TLAEANF
+331 
-338 AQQGLPLKFTN
+338 
-349 RDGVYNLGDITLA
+349 GVYNLGDLTLA
-362 NLHFENNNAF
+362 NIHFENYNAF
-372 GTNFNWFASLGYS
+372 GTNFNYFVSLGYS
-385 HGSNGQTLE
+385 NGANAHTLSANPVAQSQLE
-394 PAATAAL
+394 
-401 ATKGIKAK
+401 
-409 FNEEDGYSVHVGGR
+409 FNEKDGYAVHVGGR

-494 IPFGDA
+494 IPFGGA
-500 IKDKSRADNIML
+500 KKDKARADNIML

>member
-1 MYNFFLNFFFYNHN
+1 
-15 FNLLNVTKL
+15 
-24 QGVMIMKTKFS
+24 MKTKFS

-76 REAQDKQNEAVKAEL
+76 REAQAKQNEAVKAEL

-150 NDKTKFYG
+150 NNKTKFYG

-172 GTPYDLDAG
+172 GSPYDLDAG
-181 RNTRTSGPVLY
+181 RNTRSSGPVLY

-202 TPEWIATIGRQPG
+202 TPEWIATVGRQPG

-231 TYPALMINT
+231 TYPALAINA
-240 LGDALVLTYKPESLK
+240 LGDAAVITYKPESLQDHK
-255 EHDVAI
+255 VAI

-266 KVYQWDEE
+266 KTYQWDEE
-274 SGKVKDWMGDQ
+274 GKIRDWMGDQ
-285 KSVDANL
+285 KDADANL
-292 YYAAIEGKL
+292 YYAAVEGEL
-301 PVEGMGDNLLIFNVA
+301 PIEGMGDNLIIFNVA
-316 YLQDFALPL
+316 HMTDFALPIPGSML
-325 LTSNQI
+325 LGDDD
-331 TLAEANF
+331 E
-338 AQQGLPLKFTN
+338 
-349 RDGVYNLGDITLA
+349 VVNLGNLTLA
-362 NLHFENNNAF
+362 NIHFENYKAF

-385 HGSNGQTLE
+385 NGSNNEINPLLS
-394 PAATAAL
+394 AAL
-401 ATKGIKAK
+401 QGKGYGNGK
-409 FNEEDGYSVHVGGR
+409 FNEKDGYAVHVGGR

-494 IPFGDA
+494 LPFGGA
-500 IKDKSRADNIML
+500 KKDKARADNIML

>member
-76 REAQDKQNEAVKAEL
+76 REAQAKQNEAVKAEL

-172 GTPYDLDAG
+172 GSPLDLDAG
-181 RNTRTSGPVLY
+181 RNTRSSGPVLY

-231 TYPALMINT
+231 TYPALAINA
-240 LGDALVLTYKPESLK
+240 LGDAAVITYKPESLQDHK
-255 EHDVAI
+255 VAI

-266 KVYQWDEE
+266 KTYQWDEE
-274 SGKVKDWMGDQ
+274 NGKVRDWMSDQ
-285 KSVDANL
+285 KDADANL
-292 YYAAIEGKL
+292 YYAAVEGEL
-301 PVEGMGDNLLIFNVA
+301 PIEGMGDNLIIFNVA
-316 YLQDFALPL
+316 HMTDFALPIPGSMSL
-325 LTSNQI
+325 GDD
-331 TLAEANF
+331 E
-338 AQQGLPLKFTN
+338 
-349 RDGVYNLGDITLA
+349 VVNLGNLTLA
-362 NLHFENNNAF
+362 NIHFENYKAF

-385 HGSNGQTLE
+385 NGSNNEINPLLS
-394 PAATAAL
+394 TAL
-401 ATKGIKAK
+401 QIQSKGYSNGK
-409 FNEEDGYSVHVGGR
+409 FNEKDGYAVHVGGR

-494 IPFGDA
+494 LPFGGA
-500 IKDKSRADNIML
+500 KKDKARADNIML

>member
-67 AELAQIRKE
+67 AELAEIRKE
-76 REAQDKQNEAVKAEL
+76 REAQAKQNEAVKAEL

-172 GTPYDLDAG
+172 GSPLDLDAG
-181 RNTRTSGPVLY
+181 RNTRSSGPVLY

-231 TYPALMINT
+231 TYPALAINA
-240 LGDALVLTYKPESLK
+240 LGDAAVITYKPESLQDHK
-255 EHDVAI
+255 VAI

-266 KVYQWDEE
+266 KTYQWDEE
-274 SGKVKDWMGDQ
+274 SGKVRDWMSDQ
-285 KSVDANL
+285 KDADANL
-292 YYAAIEGKL
+292 YYAAVEGEL
-301 PVEGMGDNLLIFNVA
+301 PIEGMGDNLIIFNVA
-316 YLQDFALPL
+316 HMTDFALPIPGSML
-325 LTSNQI
+325 LGDDD
-331 TLAEANF
+331 E
-338 AQQGLPLKFTN
+338 
-349 RDGVYNLGDITLA
+349 VVNLGNLTLA
-362 NLHFENNNAF
+362 NIHFENYKAF

-385 HGSNGQTLE
+385 NGSNNEINPLLSI
-394 PAATAAL
+394 AL
-401 ATKGIKAK
+401 QSKGYGNGK
-409 FNEEDGYSVHVGGR
+409 FNEKDGYAVHVGGR

-462 TAHDFYVI
+462 TAHDVYVI

-488 IWGNRG
+488 KWGNRG
-494 IPFGDA
+494 IPLMGA
-500 IKDKSRADNIML
+500 KKEKSRADNIML